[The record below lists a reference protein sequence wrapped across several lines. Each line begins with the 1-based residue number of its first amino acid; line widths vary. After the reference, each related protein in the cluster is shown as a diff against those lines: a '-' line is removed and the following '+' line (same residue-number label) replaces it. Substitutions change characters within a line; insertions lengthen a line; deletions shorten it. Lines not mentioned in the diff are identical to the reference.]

1 MSHLFR
7 NVVRFIRALRR
18 LGVPVDP
25 NQARALAAA
34 LDAIGLERR
43 DDVKAAARAV
53 LITRREHLALF
64 DRAFD
69 LFWSEARPRG
79 GAPEEPAGSPE
90 LGELVQPGLEGP
102 DATPAVRPEIATPAA
117 PDETSGP
124 EALLPD
130 TETATEDA
138 DDEASADRPFL
149 RAEYS
154 PRERLRRKDFARLT
168 DEERRRIDALI
179 ARRPWR
185 PPMRRARR
193 RRPGGPRR
201 RELDLRRTW
210 RRALRHGGEP
220 VSLAWRTRK
229 VKPRPL
235 VVLCDVSGSM
245 EPYSR
250 LLLKFVYALGAD
262 GTPVEAFA
270 FGTRLTRITRA
281 LAARDADVALSRVSD
296 VVLDFDGGTRIG
308 DALRRFNV
316 DWGRRVLRRGPI
328 VLVISDGWD
337 RGDVD
342 LLEREVARL
351 HRSSHRLLWLN
362 PLLGSPGYEPLTPG
376 IRAILRH
383 VDEFLPVHDLA
394 SLEQLGA
401 LLEDLTRRTRRV
413 NLESAGVDRSR
424 ILDSLLENA

>member
-1 MSHLFR
+1 MNHLFL
-7 NVVRFIRALRR
+7 NIVRFIRALRR

-25 NQARALAAA
+25 NQARALVAA
-34 LDAIGLERR
+34 LETIGLERR
-43 DDVKAAARAV
+43 SDVKAAARAV
-53 LITRREHLALF
+53 LVTRREHLVLF

-69 LFWSEARPRG
+69 LFWSEGRTG
-79 GAPEEPAGSPE
+79 GGSPDE
-90 LGELVQPGLEGP
+90 AGEAPDLGELVQRALERP
-102 DATPAVRPEIATPAA
+102 APTPTVRPSAA
-117 PDETSGP
+117 GRDG
-124 EALLPD
+124 EALDEL
-130 TETATEDA
+130 A
-138 DDEASADRPFL
+138 DEADEERESPDRAPM

-154 PRERLRRKDFARLT
+154 ARERLRRKDFARLT
-168 DEERRRIDALI
+168 EEERRRVEALI
-179 ARRPWR
+179 ARHPWR
-185 PPMRRARR
+185 PPTRRARR
-193 RRPGGPRR
+193 QRQGGPHPHR
-201 RELDLRRTW
+201 LDLRRTW

-220 VSLAWRTRK
+220 ISLAWRTRK

-250 LLLKFVYALGAD
+250 LLLQFVYALGAKD
-262 GTPVEAFA
+262 APVEAFA

-281 LAARDADVALSRVSD
+281 LSTRDVDAALRRVTD
-296 VVLDFDGGTRIG
+296 LVLDFDGGTRIG

-316 DWGRRVLRRGPI
+316 DWSRRVLRRGAI

-337 RGDVD
+337 RGDLE

-351 HRSSHRLLWLN
+351 HRSCHRLLWLN

-383 VDEFLPVHDLA
+383 VDDFLPVHDLA
-394 SLEQLGA
+394 SLEQLGE

-413 NLESAGVDRSR
+413 NLDPTGENRPQ
-424 ILDSLLENA
+424 ILDSLRENA